1 MPSQGGALQAIGLNL
16 PQIFINRTIR
26 LQASS
31 YSQWF
36 YHFYWNRFLTVGAHA
51 LARGALQ
58 AIGLNLP

>member
-31 YSQWF
+31 YPIYQLYPRYRKS
-36 YHFYWNRFLTVGAHA
+36 L
-51 LARGALQ
+51 LCS
-58 AIGLNLP
+58 

>member
-16 PQIFINRTIR
+16 PQIFVNRTIR

-36 YHFYWNRFLTVGAHA
+36 LS
-51 LARGALQ
+51 
-58 AIGLNLP
+58 GLNKIEPA